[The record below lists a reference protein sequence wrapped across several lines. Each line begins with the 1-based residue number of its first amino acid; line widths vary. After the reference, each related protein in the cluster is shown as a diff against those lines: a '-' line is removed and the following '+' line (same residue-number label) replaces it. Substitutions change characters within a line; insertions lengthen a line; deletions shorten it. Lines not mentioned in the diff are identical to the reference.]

1 MLRSILKSMRVST
14 RRGTMCELILC
25 SLWVLEAF
33 VGVSWDISLADDT
46 GLAFRQTE
54 ERKALRVWMEA
65 A

>member
-1 MLRSILKSMRVST
+1 
-14 RRGTMCELILC
+14 MCELILC

-65 A
+65 AWGLAT